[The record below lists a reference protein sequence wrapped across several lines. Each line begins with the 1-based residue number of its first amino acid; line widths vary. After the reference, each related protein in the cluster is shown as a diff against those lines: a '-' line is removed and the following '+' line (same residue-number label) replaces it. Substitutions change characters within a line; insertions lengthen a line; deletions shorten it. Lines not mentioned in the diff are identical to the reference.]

1 MDDLKFIYDAIIMDP
16 FIKTET
22 SGKIKYYE
30 YPETGDLTGPFIII
44 DGIDVPKPSDFAD
57 NQWLSYDCLVQIE
70 VWSRNRLITKQ
81 IADTIQDILWS
92 KNFKQQSGPREYED
106 GIFRDAR
113 RYRGKVYR
121 DEFI

>member
-1 MDDLKFIYDAIIMDP
+1 MDDLKFIYEAIIADP
-16 FIKTET
+16 FIKDQA
-22 SGKIKYYE
+22 SGRIKYYE
-30 YPETGDLTGPFIII
+30 YSATGDVTGPFIII

-70 VWSRNRLITKQ
+70 VWSKNRLITEQ
-81 IADTIQDILWS
+81 IANKIRDVLWQ
-92 KNFKQQSGPREYED
+92 KGFKQQSGPREYAD

-121 DEFI
+121 DEII